1 MDLWPGLW
9 DAGRGLA
16 GRGLADHSKRPM
28 VVYMVAC
35 MLAYIFA
42 CMGLGPRALGQMT
55 AGFLYLVLRGTLQGH
70 RADKRVSD
78 DWVSDE
84 QSPTF
89 LAIVMDI
96 SWP

>member
-1 MDLWPGLW
+1 MSTSHVAAGL
-9 DAGRGLA
+9 
-16 GRGLADHSKRPM
+16 
-28 VVYMVAC
+28 
-35 MLAYIFA
+35 
-42 CMGLGPRALGQMT
+42 
-55 AGFLYLVLRGTLQGH
+55 LYLVLRGTLQGH